1 MEGTKVLVLVVLMF
15 FAVEDKK
22 FDVINIDLHVIY
34 VFVYLHVTCGRYI
47 KFESGYM
54 ICAKCFLIVF
64 FYIYIVLLNN
74 LTL

>member
-1 MEGTKVLVLVVLMF
+1 MLAILMLS
-15 FAVEDKK
+15 AVEDKN

-64 FYIYIVLLNN
+64 LFLLYIYIVLLNN
-74 LTL
+74 LPL